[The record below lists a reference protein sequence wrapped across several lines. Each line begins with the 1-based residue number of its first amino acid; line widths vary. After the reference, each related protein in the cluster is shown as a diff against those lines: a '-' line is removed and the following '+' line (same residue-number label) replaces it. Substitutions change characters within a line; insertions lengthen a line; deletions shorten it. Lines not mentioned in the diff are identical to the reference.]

1 MAYTVRKLLESEQ
14 FPKMK
19 LLCGEK
25 GLDLEV
31 KGIRIIE
38 IEDMERYLTGGE
50 ILITSF
56 QVYLSCSDREVEQHF
71 EDLVKS
77 DISGFI
83 VKKRKEYDPTGRR
96 LSLLEKHCKK
106 YEIPLVEIP
115 GDFDYWG
122 IIRHVMIQVFD
133 KDTARLKYFKI
144 THDSFNSFILKNNG
158 SSNTASDI
166 IKFLSIMIENPVVLY
181 YGNLNCMVSTNSD
194 NSKLILSDEIQPY
207 KPNIIT
213 KFQYMKQM
221 KGSCVQYVVKFAILS
236 EVEVYITITE
246 ENRELTELDYMAI
259 ENAIINLQYGFLSE
273 FAQDEVKK
281 KYQRDIVHNILNG
294 LLSSKEMTEAAA
306 QLGMKESD
314 TYRVVDFHTIKK
326 NVQRKYT
333 KEQLQE
339 VGVIVGELMYL
350 LPDALIY
357 RNMDQIVMI
366 QQVDSNQTELEY
378 QKEMEEVEDVIQR
391 SILYRKKDTDF
402 QIGIGKSVEG
412 YQRLKESYHEASRA
426 IKYIDIIRLVTGDK
440 NKSVVHY
447 SNLGFFQIFGEI
459 DDVTELERYIP
470 ETLKKSNIS
479 VSLIKAN
486 RTKITDSNVY
496 GISYGYDVYA
506 GGAGNDND
514 GDAKDGRSGGF
525 VGFNDEGLLKN
536 NNMYYCDVVRG
547 TKDLVGPFSGKSEL
561 DTVYAFNSQEKVE
574 GENNNYRIYRKL
586 DQSLDQIEKNNSILN
601 SSHEKDDASG
611 WDIYTIGHMNPV
623 KTFETL
629 KNAVLVSKGDSV
641 KADLNA
647 YESSAK
653 AVLMSDTKTTLN
665 TGESDTP
672 EPSESQDPCDE
683 NIKLTIN
690 KVWKDLNNFDH
701 SRPNSITVTISRT
714 WKDKAGNEKTE
725 TVPRYESYKI
735 EGSSDKSKWQKV
747 IKELPAYTT
756 DGDEIYYYTYSIT
769 EAKVD
774 GYTTTI
780 DKSQDGFTF
789 TITNRHFPGLPD
801 TGGYGSYLI
810 YLIAVLLFL
819 VYFVM
824 RYKKCKENKKAEKL

>member
-106 YEIPLVEIP
+106 YEIPLVEISE
-115 GDFDYWG
+115 DSYYWG
-122 IIRHVMIQVFD
+122 IIRYVIMQVFD

-144 THDSFNSFILKNNG
+144 THDNFNTFILNNNG
-158 SSNTASDI
+158 SCNTASDI
-166 IKFLSIMIENPVVLY
+166 IKFLSVMIENPVVLY
-181 YGNLNCMVSTNSD
+181 HGNLNCMVSTKSD

-221 KGSCVQYVVKFAILS
+221 KGSCVQYVVKFAILN
-236 EVEVYITITE
+236 EMEIYITITE

-333 KEQLQE
+333 KEQLHE

-366 QQVDSNQTELEY
+366 QQVDPNQTELEY

-470 ETLKKSNIS
+470 ETLKKLYLYDDEHKGE
-479 VSLIKAN
+479 LITTLQMYLRNKQSIRKTADAMFVHY
-486 RTKITDSNVY
+486 RT
-496 GISYGYDVYA
+496 ISYRLE
-506 GGAGNDND
+506 
-514 GDAKDGRSGGF
+514 KIKQISG
-525 VGFNDEGLLKN
+525 
-536 NNMYYCDVVRG
+536 
-547 TKDLVGPFSGKSEL
+547 
-561 DTVYAFNSQEKVE
+561 
-574 GENNNYRIYRKL
+574 I
-586 DQSLDQIEKNNSILN
+586 
-601 SSHEKDDASG
+601 
-611 WDIYTIGHMNPV
+611 
-623 KTFETL
+623 
-629 KNAVLVSKGDSV
+629 
-641 KADLNA
+641 
-647 YESSAK
+647 
-653 AVLMSDTKTTLN
+653 
-665 TGESDTP
+665 
-672 EPSESQDPCDE
+672 
-683 NIKLTIN
+683 
-690 KVWKDLNNFDH
+690 NFD
-701 SRPNSITVTISRT
+701 N
-714 WKDKAGNEKTE
+714 ANE
-725 TVPRYESYKI
+725 VLAVSNGLIIYKMLKEI
-735 EGSSDKSKWQKV
+735 E
-747 IKELPAYTT
+747 
-756 DGDEIYYYTYSIT
+756 
-769 EAKVD
+769 
-774 GYTTTI
+774 
-780 DKSQDGFTF
+780 
-789 TITNRHFPGLPD
+789 
-801 TGGYGSYLI
+801 
-810 YLIAVLLFL
+810 
-819 VYFVM
+819 
-824 RYKKCKENKKAEKL
+824 

>member
-38 IEDMERYLTGGE
+38 IEDIERYLTGGE

-56 QVYLSCSDREVEQHF
+56 QVYLSCNDREVEQHF

-106 YEIPLVEIP
+106 YEIPLVEISE
-115 GDFDYWG
+115 DLHYWG
-122 IIRHVMIQVFD
+122 IIRYVIMQVFD
-133 KDTARLKYFKI
+133 KATARLKYFKI
-144 THDSFNSFILKNNG
+144 THDNFNTFILNNNG
-158 SSNTASDI
+158 SCNTASDI

-236 EVEVYITITE
+236 EVEIYITITE

-378 QKEMEEVEDVIQR
+378 QKEMEEIEEVIQQ

-412 YQRLKESYHEASRA
+412 YQRLKESYHEASQA
-426 IKYIDIIRLVTGDK
+426 IKYIEIIRQVTGDK
-440 NKSVVHY
+440 SKSVVHY
-447 SNLGFFQIFGEI
+447 SNLGFFQIFGKV
-459 DDVTELERYIP
+459 DDMTELERCIP
-470 ETLKKSNIS
+470 ETLKKLYLYDDEHKGE
-479 VSLIKAN
+479 LITTLQMYLRNNQSIKKTADAMFVHY
-486 RTKITDSNVY
+486 RT
-496 GISYGYDVYA
+496 ISYRLE
-506 GGAGNDND
+506 
-514 GDAKDGRSGGF
+514 KIKQISGINF
-525 VGFNDEGLLKN
+525 
-536 NNMYYCDVVRG
+536 
-547 TKDLVGPFSGKSEL
+547 
-561 DTVYAFNSQEKVE
+561 
-574 GENNNYRIYRKL
+574 
-586 DQSLDQIEKNNSILN
+586 
-601 SSHEKDDASG
+601 DDANEVLAVSNG
-611 WDIYTIGHMNPV
+611 LIIYKM
-623 KTFETL
+623 L
-629 KNAVLVSKGDSV
+629 K
-641 KADLNA
+641 
-647 YESSAK
+647 E
-653 AVLMSDTKTTLN
+653 
-665 TGESDTP
+665 
-672 EPSESQDPCDE
+672 
-683 NIKLTIN
+683 
-690 KVWKDLNNFDH
+690 
-701 SRPNSITVTISRT
+701 
-714 WKDKAGNEKTE
+714 
-725 TVPRYESYKI
+725 I
-735 EGSSDKSKWQKV
+735 E
-747 IKELPAYTT
+747 
-756 DGDEIYYYTYSIT
+756 
-769 EAKVD
+769 
-774 GYTTTI
+774 
-780 DKSQDGFTF
+780 
-789 TITNRHFPGLPD
+789 
-801 TGGYGSYLI
+801 
-810 YLIAVLLFL
+810 
-819 VYFVM
+819 
-824 RYKKCKENKKAEKL
+824 

>member
-56 QVYLSCSDREVEQHF
+56 QVYLSCNDREVEQHF

-106 YEIPLVEIP
+106 YEIPLVEISE
-115 GDFDYWG
+115 DLHYWG
-122 IIRHVMIQVFD
+122 IIRYVIMQVFD
-133 KDTARLKYFKI
+133 KATARLKYFKI
-144 THDSFNSFILKNNG
+144 THDNFNAFILNNNG
-158 SSNTASDI
+158 SCNTASNI
-166 IKFLSIMIENPVVLY
+166 IKFLSVMIENPVVLY

-236 EVEVYITITE
+236 EVEIYITITE

-281 KYQRDIVHNILNG
+281 KYQRDIIHNILNG

-333 KEQLQE
+333 KEQLHE
-339 VGVIVGELMYL
+339 VGVIVGELTYL

-470 ETLKKSNIS
+470 ETLKKLYLYDDEHKGE
-479 VSLIKAN
+479 LIPTLQMYLRNNQSIKKTADAMFVHY
-486 RTKITDSNVY
+486 RT
-496 GISYGYDVYA
+496 ISYRLE
-506 GGAGNDND
+506 
-514 GDAKDGRSGGF
+514 KIKQISGINF
-525 VGFNDEGLLKN
+525 
-536 NNMYYCDVVRG
+536 
-547 TKDLVGPFSGKSEL
+547 
-561 DTVYAFNSQEKVE
+561 
-574 GENNNYRIYRKL
+574 
-586 DQSLDQIEKNNSILN
+586 
-601 SSHEKDDASG
+601 DDANEVLAVSNG
-611 WDIYTIGHMNPV
+611 LIIYKM
-623 KTFETL
+623 L
-629 KNAVLVSKGDSV
+629 K
-641 KADLNA
+641 
-647 YESSAK
+647 E
-653 AVLMSDTKTTLN
+653 
-665 TGESDTP
+665 
-672 EPSESQDPCDE
+672 
-683 NIKLTIN
+683 
-690 KVWKDLNNFDH
+690 
-701 SRPNSITVTISRT
+701 
-714 WKDKAGNEKTE
+714 
-725 TVPRYESYKI
+725 I
-735 EGSSDKSKWQKV
+735 E
-747 IKELPAYTT
+747 
-756 DGDEIYYYTYSIT
+756 
-769 EAKVD
+769 
-774 GYTTTI
+774 
-780 DKSQDGFTF
+780 
-789 TITNRHFPGLPD
+789 
-801 TGGYGSYLI
+801 
-810 YLIAVLLFL
+810 
-819 VYFVM
+819 
-824 RYKKCKENKKAEKL
+824 

>member
-106 YEIPLVEIP
+106 YEIPLVEISE
-115 GDFDYWG
+115 DSYYWG
-122 IIRHVMIQVFD
+122 IIRYVMIQVFD

-144 THDSFNSFILKNNG
+144 THDSFNTFILKNNG

-236 EVEVYITITE
+236 EVEIYITITE

-273 FAQDEVKK
+273 FAQNEVKK
-281 KYQRDIVHNILNG
+281 KYQRDIIHNILNG

-378 QKEMEEVEDVIQR
+378 QKEMEKVEEVIQR

-402 QIGIGKSVEG
+402 QIGIGKSVKG

-470 ETLKKSNIS
+470 ETLKKLYLYDDEHKGE
-479 VSLIKAN
+479 LITTLQMYLRNNQSIKKTADEMFVHY
-486 RTKITDSNVY
+486 RT
-496 GISYGYDVYA
+496 ISYRLE
-506 GGAGNDND
+506 
-514 GDAKDGRSGGF
+514 KIKQISGINF
-525 VGFNDEGLLKN
+525 
-536 NNMYYCDVVRG
+536 
-547 TKDLVGPFSGKSEL
+547 
-561 DTVYAFNSQEKVE
+561 
-574 GENNNYRIYRKL
+574 
-586 DQSLDQIEKNNSILN
+586 
-601 SSHEKDDASG
+601 DDANEVLAVSNG
-611 WDIYTIGHMNPV
+611 LIIYKM
-623 KTFETL
+623 L
-629 KNAVLVSKGDSV
+629 K
-641 KADLNA
+641 
-647 YESSAK
+647 E
-653 AVLMSDTKTTLN
+653 
-665 TGESDTP
+665 
-672 EPSESQDPCDE
+672 
-683 NIKLTIN
+683 
-690 KVWKDLNNFDH
+690 
-701 SRPNSITVTISRT
+701 
-714 WKDKAGNEKTE
+714 
-725 TVPRYESYKI
+725 I
-735 EGSSDKSKWQKV
+735 E
-747 IKELPAYTT
+747 
-756 DGDEIYYYTYSIT
+756 
-769 EAKVD
+769 
-774 GYTTTI
+774 
-780 DKSQDGFTF
+780 
-789 TITNRHFPGLPD
+789 
-801 TGGYGSYLI
+801 
-810 YLIAVLLFL
+810 
-819 VYFVM
+819 
-824 RYKKCKENKKAEKL
+824 

>member
-106 YEIPLVEIP
+106 YEIPLVEISE
-115 GDFDYWG
+115 DSYYWG
-122 IIRHVMIQVFD
+122 IIRYVMIQVFD

-144 THDSFNSFILKNNG
+144 THDSFNTFILKNNG

-181 YGNLNCMVSTNSD
+181 YGDLNCMVSTNSD

-236 EVEVYITITE
+236 EVEIYITITE

-273 FAQDEVKK
+273 FAQNEVKK
-281 KYQRDIVHNILNG
+281 TYQRDLIHNILNG

-333 KEQLQE
+333 KEQLHE

-412 YQRLKESYHEASRA
+412 YQRLKESYQEASRA

-447 SNLGFFQIFGEI
+447 SSLGFFRIFGEI

-470 ETLKKSNIS
+470 ETLKKLYLYDDEHKGE
-479 VSLIKAN
+479 LITTLQMYLRNNQSIKKTADAMFVHY
-486 RTKITDSNVY
+486 RT
-496 GISYGYDVYA
+496 ISYRLE
-506 GGAGNDND
+506 
-514 GDAKDGRSGGF
+514 KIKQISG
-525 VGFNDEGLLKN
+525 
-536 NNMYYCDVVRG
+536 
-547 TKDLVGPFSGKSEL
+547 
-561 DTVYAFNSQEKVE
+561 
-574 GENNNYRIYRKL
+574 I
-586 DQSLDQIEKNNSILN
+586 
-601 SSHEKDDASG
+601 
-611 WDIYTIGHMNPV
+611 
-623 KTFETL
+623 
-629 KNAVLVSKGDSV
+629 
-641 KADLNA
+641 
-647 YESSAK
+647 
-653 AVLMSDTKTTLN
+653 
-665 TGESDTP
+665 
-672 EPSESQDPCDE
+672 
-683 NIKLTIN
+683 
-690 KVWKDLNNFDH
+690 NFD
-701 SRPNSITVTISRT
+701 N
-714 WKDKAGNEKTE
+714 ANE
-725 TVPRYESYKI
+725 VLAVSNGLIIYKMLKEI
-735 EGSSDKSKWQKV
+735 E
-747 IKELPAYTT
+747 
-756 DGDEIYYYTYSIT
+756 
-769 EAKVD
+769 
-774 GYTTTI
+774 
-780 DKSQDGFTF
+780 
-789 TITNRHFPGLPD
+789 
-801 TGGYGSYLI
+801 
-810 YLIAVLLFL
+810 
-819 VYFVM
+819 
-824 RYKKCKENKKAEKL
+824 

>member
-1 MAYTVRKLLESEQ
+1 MGYTVRKLLESEQ

-106 YEIPLVEIP
+106 YEIPLVEISE
-115 GDFDYWG
+115 DSYYWG
-122 IIRHVMIQVFD
+122 IIRYVIMQVFD

-144 THDSFNSFILKNNG
+144 THDNFNTFILNNNG
-158 SSNTASDI
+158 SCNTASDI
-166 IKFLSIMIENPVVLY
+166 IKFLSVMIENPVVLY

-221 KGSCVQYVVKFAILS
+221 KGSCVQYVVKFAILN
-236 EVEVYITITE
+236 EMEIYITITE

-281 KYQRDIVHNILNG
+281 KYQRDLIHNILNG

-314 TYRVVDFHTIKK
+314 TYRVVDFHTITK

-333 KEQLQE
+333 KEQLHE
-339 VGVIVGELMYL
+339 VGVIEGELMHL

-470 ETLKKSNIS
+470 ETLKKLYLYDDEHKGE
-479 VSLIKAN
+479 LITTLQMYLRNNQSIKKTAGAMFVHY
-486 RTKITDSNVY
+486 RT
-496 GISYGYDVYA
+496 ISYRLE
-506 GGAGNDND
+506 
-514 GDAKDGRSGGF
+514 KIKQISG
-525 VGFNDEGLLKN
+525 
-536 NNMYYCDVVRG
+536 
-547 TKDLVGPFSGKSEL
+547 
-561 DTVYAFNSQEKVE
+561 
-574 GENNNYRIYRKL
+574 I
-586 DQSLDQIEKNNSILN
+586 
-601 SSHEKDDASG
+601 
-611 WDIYTIGHMNPV
+611 
-623 KTFETL
+623 
-629 KNAVLVSKGDSV
+629 
-641 KADLNA
+641 
-647 YESSAK
+647 
-653 AVLMSDTKTTLN
+653 
-665 TGESDTP
+665 
-672 EPSESQDPCDE
+672 
-683 NIKLTIN
+683 
-690 KVWKDLNNFDH
+690 NFD
-701 SRPNSITVTISRT
+701 N
-714 WKDKAGNEKTE
+714 ANE
-725 TVPRYESYKI
+725 VLAVSNGLIIYKMLKEI
-735 EGSSDKSKWQKV
+735 E
-747 IKELPAYTT
+747 
-756 DGDEIYYYTYSIT
+756 
-769 EAKVD
+769 
-774 GYTTTI
+774 
-780 DKSQDGFTF
+780 
-789 TITNRHFPGLPD
+789 
-801 TGGYGSYLI
+801 
-810 YLIAVLLFL
+810 
-819 VYFVM
+819 
-824 RYKKCKENKKAEKL
+824 

>member
-106 YEIPLVEIP
+106 YEIPLVEISE
-115 GDFDYWG
+115 DSYYWG
-122 IIRHVMIQVFD
+122 IIRYVMIQVFD

-144 THDSFNSFILKNNG
+144 THDSFNTFILKNNG

-181 YGNLNCMVSTNSD
+181 YGDLNCMVSTNSD

-236 EVEVYITITE
+236 EVEIYITITE

-273 FAQDEVKK
+273 FAQNEVKK
-281 KYQRDIVHNILNG
+281 TYQRDLIHNILNG

-314 TYRVVDFHTIKK
+314 TYRVVDFHTITK

-333 KEQLQE
+333 KEQLHE
-339 VGVIVGELMYL
+339 VGVIEGELMHL

-366 QQVDSNQTELEY
+366 QQVDSDQTELEY
-378 QKEMEEVEDVIQR
+378 QKEMEEIEEVIQR

-412 YQRLKESYHEASRA
+412 YQRLKESYYEASQA
-426 IKYIDIIRLVTGDK
+426 IKYIEIIRLVTGDK

-470 ETLKKSNIS
+470 ETLKKLYLYDDEHKGE
-479 VSLIKAN
+479 LITTLQMYLRNNQSIKKTADAMFVHY
-486 RTKITDSNVY
+486 RT
-496 GISYGYDVYA
+496 ISYRLE
-506 GGAGNDND
+506 
-514 GDAKDGRSGGF
+514 KIKQISG
-525 VGFNDEGLLKN
+525 
-536 NNMYYCDVVRG
+536 
-547 TKDLVGPFSGKSEL
+547 
-561 DTVYAFNSQEKVE
+561 
-574 GENNNYRIYRKL
+574 I
-586 DQSLDQIEKNNSILN
+586 
-601 SSHEKDDASG
+601 
-611 WDIYTIGHMNPV
+611 
-623 KTFETL
+623 
-629 KNAVLVSKGDSV
+629 
-641 KADLNA
+641 
-647 YESSAK
+647 
-653 AVLMSDTKTTLN
+653 
-665 TGESDTP
+665 
-672 EPSESQDPCDE
+672 
-683 NIKLTIN
+683 
-690 KVWKDLNNFDH
+690 NFD
-701 SRPNSITVTISRT
+701 N
-714 WKDKAGNEKTE
+714 ANE
-725 TVPRYESYKI
+725 VLAVSNGLIIYKMLKEI
-735 EGSSDKSKWQKV
+735 E
-747 IKELPAYTT
+747 
-756 DGDEIYYYTYSIT
+756 
-769 EAKVD
+769 
-774 GYTTTI
+774 
-780 DKSQDGFTF
+780 
-789 TITNRHFPGLPD
+789 
-801 TGGYGSYLI
+801 
-810 YLIAVLLFL
+810 
-819 VYFVM
+819 
-824 RYKKCKENKKAEKL
+824 

>member
-83 VKKRKEYDPTGRR
+83 VKERKEYDPTGRR

-106 YEIPLVEIP
+106 YEIPLVEISE
-115 GDFDYWG
+115 DSYYWG
-122 IIRHVMIQVFD
+122 IIRYVMIQVFD

-144 THDSFNSFILKNNG
+144 THDSFNTFILKNNG

-181 YGNLNCMVSTNSD
+181 YGDLNCMVSTNSD

-236 EVEVYITITE
+236 EVEIYITITE

-273 FAQDEVKK
+273 FAQNEVKK
-281 KYQRDIVHNILNG
+281 TYQRDLIHNILNG

-314 TYRVVDFHTIKK
+314 TYRVVDFHTITK

-333 KEQLQE
+333 KEQLHE
-339 VGVIVGELMYL
+339 VGVIEGELMHL

-412 YQRLKESYHEASRA
+412 YQRLKESYYEASQA
-426 IKYIDIIRLVTGDK
+426 IKYIEIIRQVTGDK
-440 NKSVVHY
+440 NKSVVQY
-447 SNLGFFQIFGEI
+447 SNLGFFQIFGKV
-459 DDVTELERYIP
+459 DDMTELERCIP
-470 ETLKKSNIS
+470 ETLKKLYLYDDEHKGE
-479 VSLIKAN
+479 LITTLQMYLRNNQSIKKTASAMFVHY
-486 RTKITDSNVY
+486 RT
-496 GISYGYDVYA
+496 ISYRLE
-506 GGAGNDND
+506 
-514 GDAKDGRSGGF
+514 KIKQISG
-525 VGFNDEGLLKN
+525 
-536 NNMYYCDVVRG
+536 
-547 TKDLVGPFSGKSEL
+547 
-561 DTVYAFNSQEKVE
+561 
-574 GENNNYRIYRKL
+574 I
-586 DQSLDQIEKNNSILN
+586 
-601 SSHEKDDASG
+601 
-611 WDIYTIGHMNPV
+611 
-623 KTFETL
+623 
-629 KNAVLVSKGDSV
+629 
-641 KADLNA
+641 
-647 YESSAK
+647 
-653 AVLMSDTKTTLN
+653 
-665 TGESDTP
+665 
-672 EPSESQDPCDE
+672 
-683 NIKLTIN
+683 
-690 KVWKDLNNFDH
+690 NFD
-701 SRPNSITVTISRT
+701 N
-714 WKDKAGNEKTE
+714 ANE
-725 TVPRYESYKI
+725 VLAVSNGLIIYKMLKEI
-735 EGSSDKSKWQKV
+735 E
-747 IKELPAYTT
+747 
-756 DGDEIYYYTYSIT
+756 
-769 EAKVD
+769 
-774 GYTTTI
+774 
-780 DKSQDGFTF
+780 
-789 TITNRHFPGLPD
+789 
-801 TGGYGSYLI
+801 
-810 YLIAVLLFL
+810 
-819 VYFVM
+819 
-824 RYKKCKENKKAEKL
+824 

>member
-106 YEIPLVEIP
+106 YEIPLVEISE
-115 GDFDYWG
+115 DSYYWG
-122 IIRHVMIQVFD
+122 IIRYVIMQVFD

-144 THDSFNSFILKNNG
+144 THDNFNTFILNNNG
-158 SSNTASDI
+158 SCNTASDI

-221 KGSCVQYVVKFAILS
+221 KGSCVQYVVKFAILN
-236 EVEVYITITE
+236 EMEIYITITE

-333 KEQLQE
+333 KEQLHE
-339 VGVIVGELMYL
+339 VGVIVGELMHL

-366 QQVDSNQTELEY
+366 QQVDSDQTELEY
-378 QKEMEEVEDVIQR
+378 QKEMEEIEEVIQR

-412 YQRLKESYHEASRA
+412 YQRLKESYYEASRA

-447 SNLGFFQIFGEI
+447 SNLGFFQIFGKV
-459 DDVTELERYIP
+459 DDMTELERCIP
-470 ETLKKSNIS
+470 ETLKKLYLYDDEHKGE
-479 VSLIKAN
+479 LITTLQMYLRNNQSIKKTAGAMFVHY
-486 RTKITDSNVY
+486 RT
-496 GISYGYDVYA
+496 ISYRLE
-506 GGAGNDND
+506 
-514 GDAKDGRSGGF
+514 KIKQISG
-525 VGFNDEGLLKN
+525 
-536 NNMYYCDVVRG
+536 
-547 TKDLVGPFSGKSEL
+547 
-561 DTVYAFNSQEKVE
+561 
-574 GENNNYRIYRKL
+574 I
-586 DQSLDQIEKNNSILN
+586 
-601 SSHEKDDASG
+601 
-611 WDIYTIGHMNPV
+611 
-623 KTFETL
+623 
-629 KNAVLVSKGDSV
+629 
-641 KADLNA
+641 
-647 YESSAK
+647 
-653 AVLMSDTKTTLN
+653 
-665 TGESDTP
+665 
-672 EPSESQDPCDE
+672 
-683 NIKLTIN
+683 
-690 KVWKDLNNFDH
+690 NFD
-701 SRPNSITVTISRT
+701 N
-714 WKDKAGNEKTE
+714 ANE
-725 TVPRYESYKI
+725 VLAVSNGLIIYKMLKEI
-735 EGSSDKSKWQKV
+735 E
-747 IKELPAYTT
+747 
-756 DGDEIYYYTYSIT
+756 
-769 EAKVD
+769 
-774 GYTTTI
+774 
-780 DKSQDGFTF
+780 
-789 TITNRHFPGLPD
+789 
-801 TGGYGSYLI
+801 
-810 YLIAVLLFL
+810 
-819 VYFVM
+819 
-824 RYKKCKENKKAEKL
+824 

>member
-1 MAYTVRKLLESEQ
+1 MGYTVRKLLESEQ

-106 YEIPLVEIP
+106 YEIPLVEISE
-115 GDFDYWG
+115 DSYYWG
-122 IIRHVMIQVFD
+122 IIRYVMIQVFD

-144 THDSFNSFILKNNG
+144 THDSFNTFILKNNG

-181 YGNLNCMVSTNSD
+181 YGDLNCMVSTNSD

-236 EVEVYITITE
+236 EVEIYITITE

-273 FAQDEVKK
+273 FAQNEVKK
-281 KYQRDIVHNILNG
+281 TYQRDLIHNILNG

-333 KEQLQE
+333 KEQLHE
-339 VGVIVGELMYL
+339 VGVIEGELMHL

-412 YQRLKESYHEASRA
+412 YQRLKESYQEASRA

-447 SNLGFFQIFGEI
+447 SSLGFFQIFGEI

-470 ETLKKSNIS
+470 ETLKKLYLYDDEHKGE
-479 VSLIKAN
+479 LITTLQMYLRNNQSIKKTADAMFVHY
-486 RTKITDSNVY
+486 RT
-496 GISYGYDVYA
+496 ISYRLE
-506 GGAGNDND
+506 
-514 GDAKDGRSGGF
+514 KIKQISG
-525 VGFNDEGLLKN
+525 
-536 NNMYYCDVVRG
+536 
-547 TKDLVGPFSGKSEL
+547 
-561 DTVYAFNSQEKVE
+561 
-574 GENNNYRIYRKL
+574 I
-586 DQSLDQIEKNNSILN
+586 
-601 SSHEKDDASG
+601 
-611 WDIYTIGHMNPV
+611 
-623 KTFETL
+623 
-629 KNAVLVSKGDSV
+629 
-641 KADLNA
+641 
-647 YESSAK
+647 
-653 AVLMSDTKTTLN
+653 
-665 TGESDTP
+665 
-672 EPSESQDPCDE
+672 
-683 NIKLTIN
+683 
-690 KVWKDLNNFDH
+690 NFD
-701 SRPNSITVTISRT
+701 N
-714 WKDKAGNEKTE
+714 ANE
-725 TVPRYESYKI
+725 VLAVSNGLIIYKMLKEI
-735 EGSSDKSKWQKV
+735 E
-747 IKELPAYTT
+747 
-756 DGDEIYYYTYSIT
+756 
-769 EAKVD
+769 
-774 GYTTTI
+774 
-780 DKSQDGFTF
+780 
-789 TITNRHFPGLPD
+789 
-801 TGGYGSYLI
+801 
-810 YLIAVLLFL
+810 
-819 VYFVM
+819 
-824 RYKKCKENKKAEKL
+824 

>member
-56 QVYLSCSDREVEQHF
+56 QVYLSCNDREVEQHF

-106 YEIPLVEIP
+106 YEIPLVEISE
-115 GDFDYWG
+115 DLYYWG
-122 IIRHVMIQVFD
+122 IIRYVIMQVFD
-133 KDTARLKYFKI
+133 KATARLKYFKI
-144 THDSFNSFILKNNG
+144 THDNFNAFILNNNG
-158 SSNTASDI
+158 SCNTASDI
-166 IKFLSIMIENPVVLY
+166 IKFLSVMIENPVVLY

-236 EVEVYITITE
+236 EMEIYITITE
-246 ENRELTELDYMAI
+246 ENRNLTELDYMAI

-281 KYQRDIVHNILNG
+281 KYQRDIIHNILNG
-294 LLSSKEMTEAAA
+294 LLSSKEMTEVAA

-314 TYRVVDFHTIKK
+314 TYRVVDFHTITK

-333 KEQLQE
+333 KEQLHE
-339 VGVIVGELMYL
+339 VGVIEGELMNL

-378 QKEMEEVEDVIQR
+378 QKEMEEIEEVIQR

-447 SNLGFFQIFGEI
+447 SNLGFFQIFGKV
-459 DDVTELERYIP
+459 DDMTELERCIP
-470 ETLKKSNIS
+470 ETLKKLYLYDDEHKGE
-479 VSLIKAN
+479 LITTLQMYLRNNQSIKKTAGAMFVHY
-486 RTKITDSNVY
+486 RT
-496 GISYGYDVYA
+496 ISYRLE
-506 GGAGNDND
+506 
-514 GDAKDGRSGGF
+514 KIKQISG
-525 VGFNDEGLLKN
+525 
-536 NNMYYCDVVRG
+536 
-547 TKDLVGPFSGKSEL
+547 
-561 DTVYAFNSQEKVE
+561 
-574 GENNNYRIYRKL
+574 I
-586 DQSLDQIEKNNSILN
+586 
-601 SSHEKDDASG
+601 
-611 WDIYTIGHMNPV
+611 
-623 KTFETL
+623 
-629 KNAVLVSKGDSV
+629 
-641 KADLNA
+641 
-647 YESSAK
+647 
-653 AVLMSDTKTTLN
+653 
-665 TGESDTP
+665 
-672 EPSESQDPCDE
+672 
-683 NIKLTIN
+683 
-690 KVWKDLNNFDH
+690 NFD
-701 SRPNSITVTISRT
+701 N
-714 WKDKAGNEKTE
+714 ANE
-725 TVPRYESYKI
+725 VLAVSNGLIIYKMLKEI
-735 EGSSDKSKWQKV
+735 E
-747 IKELPAYTT
+747 
-756 DGDEIYYYTYSIT
+756 
-769 EAKVD
+769 
-774 GYTTTI
+774 
-780 DKSQDGFTF
+780 
-789 TITNRHFPGLPD
+789 
-801 TGGYGSYLI
+801 
-810 YLIAVLLFL
+810 
-819 VYFVM
+819 
-824 RYKKCKENKKAEKL
+824 

>member
-56 QVYLSCSDREVEQHF
+56 QVYLSCNDREVEQHF

-106 YEIPLVEIP
+106 YEIPLVEISE
-115 GDFDYWG
+115 DSYYWG
-122 IIRHVMIQVFD
+122 IIRYVIMQVFD
-133 KDTARLKYFKI
+133 KATARLKYFKI
-144 THDSFNSFILKNNG
+144 THDNFNAFVLNNNG
-158 SSNTASDI
+158 SCNKASNI
-166 IKFLSIMIENPVVLY
+166 IKFLSVMIENPVVLY

-221 KGSCVQYVVKFAILS
+221 KGSCVQYVVKFAILN
-236 EVEVYITITE
+236 EMEIYITITE

-333 KEQLQE
+333 KEQLHE
-339 VGVIVGELMYL
+339 VGVIEGELMHL

-412 YQRLKESYHEASRA
+412 YQRLKESYHEASQA
-426 IKYIDIIRLVTGDK
+426 IKYIEIIRLVTGDK

-459 DDVTELERYIP
+459 DDVAELERYIP
-470 ETLKKSNIS
+470 ETLKKLYLYDDEHKGE
-479 VSLIKAN
+479 LITTLQMYLRNNQSIKKTAGAMFVHY
-486 RTKITDSNVY
+486 RT
-496 GISYGYDVYA
+496 ISYRLE
-506 GGAGNDND
+506 
-514 GDAKDGRSGGF
+514 KIKQISG
-525 VGFNDEGLLKN
+525 
-536 NNMYYCDVVRG
+536 
-547 TKDLVGPFSGKSEL
+547 
-561 DTVYAFNSQEKVE
+561 
-574 GENNNYRIYRKL
+574 I
-586 DQSLDQIEKNNSILN
+586 
-601 SSHEKDDASG
+601 
-611 WDIYTIGHMNPV
+611 
-623 KTFETL
+623 
-629 KNAVLVSKGDSV
+629 
-641 KADLNA
+641 
-647 YESSAK
+647 
-653 AVLMSDTKTTLN
+653 
-665 TGESDTP
+665 
-672 EPSESQDPCDE
+672 
-683 NIKLTIN
+683 
-690 KVWKDLNNFDH
+690 NFD
-701 SRPNSITVTISRT
+701 N
-714 WKDKAGNEKTE
+714 ANE
-725 TVPRYESYKI
+725 VLAVSNGLIIYKMLKEI
-735 EGSSDKSKWQKV
+735 E
-747 IKELPAYTT
+747 
-756 DGDEIYYYTYSIT
+756 
-769 EAKVD
+769 
-774 GYTTTI
+774 
-780 DKSQDGFTF
+780 
-789 TITNRHFPGLPD
+789 
-801 TGGYGSYLI
+801 
-810 YLIAVLLFL
+810 
-819 VYFVM
+819 
-824 RYKKCKENKKAEKL
+824 

>member
-56 QVYLSCSDREVEQHF
+56 QVYLSCNDREVEQHF

-115 GDFDYWG
+115 GDFYYWG
-122 IIRHVMIQVFD
+122 IIRYVIMQVFD
-133 KDTARLKYFKI
+133 KATARLKYFKI
-144 THDSFNSFILKNNG
+144 THDNFNAFILNNNG
-158 SSNTASDI
+158 SCNTASNI
-166 IKFLSIMIENPVVLY
+166 IKFLSVMIENPVVLY

-236 EVEVYITITE
+236 EVEIYITITE

-273 FAQDEVKK
+273 FAQDEEKK
-281 KYQRDIVHNILNG
+281 TYQRDIIQNILNG
-294 LLSSKEMTEAAA
+294 LLSSKEMTEAAS

-412 YQRLKESYHEASRA
+412 YQRLKESYYEASQA
-426 IKYIDIIRLVTGDK
+426 IKYIEIIRQVTGDK

-470 ETLKKSNIS
+470 ETLKKLYLYDDEHKGE
-479 VSLIKAN
+479 LITTLQMYLRNNQSIKKTAGAMFVHY
-486 RTKITDSNVY
+486 RT
-496 GISYGYDVYA
+496 ISY
-506 GGAGNDND
+506 
-514 GDAKDGRSGGF
+514 R
-525 VGFNDEGLLKN
+525 
-536 NNMYYCDVVRG
+536 
-547 TKDLVGPFSGKSEL
+547 
-561 DTVYAFNSQEKVE
+561 
-574 GENNNYRIYRKL
+574 
-586 DQSLDQIEKNNSILN
+586 IEKI
-601 SSHEKDDASG
+601 KQISG
-611 WDIYTIGHMNPV
+611 I
-623 KTFETL
+623 
-629 KNAVLVSKGDSV
+629 
-641 KADLNA
+641 
-647 YESSAK
+647 
-653 AVLMSDTKTTLN
+653 
-665 TGESDTP
+665 
-672 EPSESQDPCDE
+672 
-683 NIKLTIN
+683 
-690 KVWKDLNNFDH
+690 NFD
-701 SRPNSITVTISRT
+701 N
-714 WKDKAGNEKTE
+714 ANE
-725 TVPRYESYKI
+725 VLAVSNGLIIYKMLKEI
-735 EGSSDKSKWQKV
+735 E
-747 IKELPAYTT
+747 
-756 DGDEIYYYTYSIT
+756 
-769 EAKVD
+769 
-774 GYTTTI
+774 
-780 DKSQDGFTF
+780 
-789 TITNRHFPGLPD
+789 
-801 TGGYGSYLI
+801 
-810 YLIAVLLFL
+810 
-819 VYFVM
+819 
-824 RYKKCKENKKAEKL
+824 

>member
-106 YEIPLVEIP
+106 YEIPLVEISE
-115 GDFDYWG
+115 DSYYWG
-122 IIRHVMIQVFD
+122 IIRYVMIQVFD

-144 THDSFNSFILKNNG
+144 THDSFNTFILKNNG

-181 YGNLNCMVSTNSD
+181 YGDLNCMVSTNSD

-236 EVEVYITITE
+236 EVEIYITITE

-273 FAQDEVKK
+273 FAQDEMKK
-281 KYQRDIVHNILNG
+281 KYQRDLIHNILNG

-314 TYRVVDFHTIKK
+314 TYRVVDFHTITK

-333 KEQLQE
+333 KEQLHE

-366 QQVDSNQTELEY
+366 QQVDSDQTELEY
-378 QKEMEEVEDVIQR
+378 QKEMEEIEEVIQR

-412 YQRLKESYHEASRA
+412 YQRLKESYYEASQA
-426 IKYIDIIRLVTGDK
+426 IKYIEIIRQVTGDK
-440 NKSVVHY
+440 NKSVVQY
-447 SNLGFFQIFGEI
+447 SNLGFFQIFGKV
-459 DDVTELERYIP
+459 DDMTELERCIP
-470 ETLKKSNIS
+470 ETLKKLYLYDDEHKGE
-479 VSLIKAN
+479 LITTLQMYLRNNQSIKKTADAMFVHY
-486 RTKITDSNVY
+486 RT
-496 GISYGYDVYA
+496 ISYRLE
-506 GGAGNDND
+506 
-514 GDAKDGRSGGF
+514 KIKQISG
-525 VGFNDEGLLKN
+525 
-536 NNMYYCDVVRG
+536 
-547 TKDLVGPFSGKSEL
+547 
-561 DTVYAFNSQEKVE
+561 
-574 GENNNYRIYRKL
+574 I
-586 DQSLDQIEKNNSILN
+586 
-601 SSHEKDDASG
+601 
-611 WDIYTIGHMNPV
+611 
-623 KTFETL
+623 
-629 KNAVLVSKGDSV
+629 
-641 KADLNA
+641 
-647 YESSAK
+647 
-653 AVLMSDTKTTLN
+653 
-665 TGESDTP
+665 
-672 EPSESQDPCDE
+672 
-683 NIKLTIN
+683 
-690 KVWKDLNNFDH
+690 NFD
-701 SRPNSITVTISRT
+701 N
-714 WKDKAGNEKTE
+714 ANE
-725 TVPRYESYKI
+725 VLAVSNGLIIYKMLKEI
-735 EGSSDKSKWQKV
+735 E
-747 IKELPAYTT
+747 
-756 DGDEIYYYTYSIT
+756 
-769 EAKVD
+769 
-774 GYTTTI
+774 
-780 DKSQDGFTF
+780 
-789 TITNRHFPGLPD
+789 
-801 TGGYGSYLI
+801 
-810 YLIAVLLFL
+810 
-819 VYFVM
+819 
-824 RYKKCKENKKAEKL
+824 

>member
-56 QVYLSCSDREVEQHF
+56 QVYLSCNDREVEQHF

-106 YEIPLVEIP
+106 YEIPLVEISE
-115 GDFDYWG
+115 DSYYWG
-122 IIRHVMIQVFD
+122 IIRYVIMQVFD
-133 KDTARLKYFKI
+133 KATARLKYFKI
-144 THDSFNSFILKNNG
+144 THDNFNTFILNNNG
-158 SSNTASDI
+158 SCNTASNI
-166 IKFLSIMIENPVVLY
+166 IKFLSVMIENPVVLY

-236 EVEVYITITE
+236 EVEIYITITE
-246 ENRELTELDYMAI
+246 ENRGLTELDYMAI

-281 KYQRDIVHNILNG
+281 KYQRDLIHNILNG

-314 TYRVVDFHTIKK
+314 TYRVVDFHTIKN
-326 NVQRKYT
+326 NVQSKYI
-333 KEQLQE
+333 KEQLHE
-339 VGVIVGELMYL
+339 VGVIEGELKHL

-366 QQVDSNQTELEY
+366 QQVDSEQTELEY

-391 SILYRKKDTDF
+391 SIFYRKKDTDF
-402 QIGIGKSVEG
+402 QIGIGKSVKG
-412 YQRLKESYHEASRA
+412 YQRLKESYHEASQA
-426 IKYIDIIRLVTGDK
+426 IKYIEIVRLVTGDK

-459 DDVTELERYIP
+459 DDMTKLERYIP
-470 ETLKKSNIS
+470 ETLKKLYEYDDEHKGELIPTLQMFLSNNQSIRKTAGAMF
-479 VSLIKAN
+479 VHY
-486 RTKITDSNVY
+486 RT
-496 GISYGYDVYA
+496 ISY
-506 GGAGNDND
+506 
-514 GDAKDGRSGGF
+514 R
-525 VGFNDEGLLKN
+525 
-536 NNMYYCDVVRG
+536 M
-547 TKDLVGPFSGKSEL
+547 
-561 DTVYAFNSQEKVE
+561 EKIKE
-574 GENNNYRIYRKL
+574 I
-586 DQSLDQIEKNNSILN
+586 
-601 SSHEKDDASG
+601 
-611 WDIYTIGHMNPV
+611 
-623 KTFETL
+623 
-629 KNAVLVSKGDSV
+629 
-641 KADLNA
+641 
-647 YESSAK
+647 
-653 AVLMSDTKTTLN
+653 
-665 TGESDTP
+665 TG
-672 EPSESQDPCDE
+672 
-683 NIKLTIN
+683 I
-690 KVWKDLNNFDH
+690 NFD
-701 SRPNSITVTISRT
+701 N
-714 WKDKAGNEKTE
+714 ANE
-725 TVPRYESYKI
+725 VLAVSNGLVIYKMLN
-735 EGSSDKSKWQKV
+735 Q
-747 IKELPAYTT
+747 
-756 DGDEIYYYTYSIT
+756 
-769 EAKVD
+769 
-774 GYTTTI
+774 
-780 DKSQDGFTF
+780 
-789 TITNRHFPGLPD
+789 
-801 TGGYGSYLI
+801 
-810 YLIAVLLFL
+810 
-819 VYFVM
+819 
-824 RYKKCKENKKAEKL
+824 

>member
-56 QVYLSCSDREVEQHF
+56 QVYLSCNDREVEQHF

-115 GDFDYWG
+115 GDFYYWG
-122 IIRHVMIQVFD
+122 IIRYVIMQVFD
-133 KDTARLKYFKI
+133 KATARLKYFKI
-144 THDSFNSFILKNNG
+144 THDNFNTL
-158 SSNTASDI
+158 
-166 IKFLSIMIENPVVLY
+166 IENPVVLY

-236 EVEVYITITE
+236 EVEIYITITE

-294 LLSSKEMTEAAA
+294 LLSSKEMTEAAS

-314 TYRVVDFHTIKK
+314 TYRVVDFHTITK

-333 KEQLQE
+333 KEQLHE
-339 VGVIVGELMYL
+339 VGVIEGELMHL

-366 QQVDSNQTELEY
+366 QQVDSDQTELEY
-378 QKEMEEVEDVIQR
+378 QKEMEEIEEVIQR

-412 YQRLKESYHEASRA
+412 YQRLKESYYEASQA
-426 IKYIDIIRLVTGDK
+426 IKYIEIIRQVTGDK

-470 ETLKKSNIS
+470 ETLKKLYLYDDEHKGE
-479 VSLIKAN
+479 LITTLQMYLRNNQSIKKTAGAMFVHY
-486 RTKITDSNVY
+486 RT
-496 GISYGYDVYA
+496 ISY
-506 GGAGNDND
+506 
-514 GDAKDGRSGGF
+514 R
-525 VGFNDEGLLKN
+525 
-536 NNMYYCDVVRG
+536 
-547 TKDLVGPFSGKSEL
+547 
-561 DTVYAFNSQEKVE
+561 
-574 GENNNYRIYRKL
+574 
-586 DQSLDQIEKNNSILN
+586 IEKI
-601 SSHEKDDASG
+601 KQISG
-611 WDIYTIGHMNPV
+611 I
-623 KTFETL
+623 
-629 KNAVLVSKGDSV
+629 
-641 KADLNA
+641 
-647 YESSAK
+647 
-653 AVLMSDTKTTLN
+653 
-665 TGESDTP
+665 
-672 EPSESQDPCDE
+672 
-683 NIKLTIN
+683 
-690 KVWKDLNNFDH
+690 NFD
-701 SRPNSITVTISRT
+701 N
-714 WKDKAGNEKTE
+714 ANE
-725 TVPRYESYKI
+725 VLAVSNGLIIYKMLKEI
-735 EGSSDKSKWQKV
+735 E
-747 IKELPAYTT
+747 
-756 DGDEIYYYTYSIT
+756 
-769 EAKVD
+769 
-774 GYTTTI
+774 
-780 DKSQDGFTF
+780 
-789 TITNRHFPGLPD
+789 
-801 TGGYGSYLI
+801 
-810 YLIAVLLFL
+810 
-819 VYFVM
+819 
-824 RYKKCKENKKAEKL
+824 

>member
-106 YEIPLVEIP
+106 YEIPLVEISE
-115 GDFDYWG
+115 DSYYWG
-122 IIRHVMIQVFD
+122 IIRYVMIQVFD

-144 THDSFNSFILKNNG
+144 THDSFNTFILKNNG

-181 YGNLNCMVSTNSD
+181 YGDLNCMVSTNSD

-236 EVEVYITITE
+236 EVEIYITITE

-259 ENAIINLQYGFLSE
+259 ENSIINLQYGFLSE
-273 FAQDEVKK
+273 FAQNEVKK
-281 KYQRDIVHNILNG
+281 TYQRDLIHNILNG

-314 TYRVVDFHTIKK
+314 TYRVVDFHTITK

-333 KEQLQE
+333 KEQLHE
-339 VGVIVGELMYL
+339 VGVIEGELMHL

-366 QQVDSNQTELEY
+366 QQVDSDQTELEY
-378 QKEMEEVEDVIQR
+378 QKEMEEIEEVIQR

-412 YQRLKESYHEASRA
+412 YQRLKESYHEASQA
-426 IKYIDIIRLVTGDK
+426 IKYIEIIRQVTGDK
-440 NKSVVHY
+440 NKSVVQY
-447 SNLGFFQIFGEI
+447 SNLGFFQIFGKV
-459 DDVTELERYIP
+459 DDMTELERCIP
-470 ETLKKSNIS
+470 ETLKKLYLYDDEHKGE
-479 VSLIKAN
+479 LITTLQMYLRNNQSIKKTASAMFVHY
-486 RTKITDSNVY
+486 RT
-496 GISYGYDVYA
+496 ISYRLE
-506 GGAGNDND
+506 
-514 GDAKDGRSGGF
+514 KIKQISG
-525 VGFNDEGLLKN
+525 
-536 NNMYYCDVVRG
+536 
-547 TKDLVGPFSGKSEL
+547 
-561 DTVYAFNSQEKVE
+561 
-574 GENNNYRIYRKL
+574 I
-586 DQSLDQIEKNNSILN
+586 
-601 SSHEKDDASG
+601 
-611 WDIYTIGHMNPV
+611 
-623 KTFETL
+623 
-629 KNAVLVSKGDSV
+629 
-641 KADLNA
+641 
-647 YESSAK
+647 
-653 AVLMSDTKTTLN
+653 
-665 TGESDTP
+665 
-672 EPSESQDPCDE
+672 
-683 NIKLTIN
+683 
-690 KVWKDLNNFDH
+690 NFD
-701 SRPNSITVTISRT
+701 N
-714 WKDKAGNEKTE
+714 ANE
-725 TVPRYESYKI
+725 VLAVSNGLIIYKMLKEI
-735 EGSSDKSKWQKV
+735 E
-747 IKELPAYTT
+747 
-756 DGDEIYYYTYSIT
+756 
-769 EAKVD
+769 
-774 GYTTTI
+774 
-780 DKSQDGFTF
+780 
-789 TITNRHFPGLPD
+789 
-801 TGGYGSYLI
+801 
-810 YLIAVLLFL
+810 
-819 VYFVM
+819 
-824 RYKKCKENKKAEKL
+824 

>member
-106 YEIPLVEIP
+106 YEIPLVEISE
-115 GDFDYWG
+115 DSYYWG
-122 IIRHVMIQVFD
+122 IIRYVMIQVFD

-144 THDSFNSFILKNNG
+144 THDSFNTFILKNNG

-181 YGNLNCMVSTNSD
+181 YGDLNCMVSTNSD

-273 FAQDEVKK
+273 FAQNEVKK
-281 KYQRDIVHNILNG
+281 TYQRDLIHNILNG

-333 KEQLQE
+333 KEQLHE
-339 VGVIVGELMYL
+339 VGVIEGELMHL

-447 SNLGFFQIFGEI
+447 SSLGFFQIFGEI

-470 ETLKKSNIS
+470 ETLKKLYLYDDEHKGE
-479 VSLIKAN
+479 LITTLQMYLRNNQSIKKTADAMFVHY
-486 RTKITDSNVY
+486 RT
-496 GISYGYDVYA
+496 ISYRLE
-506 GGAGNDND
+506 
-514 GDAKDGRSGGF
+514 KIKQISG
-525 VGFNDEGLLKN
+525 
-536 NNMYYCDVVRG
+536 
-547 TKDLVGPFSGKSEL
+547 
-561 DTVYAFNSQEKVE
+561 
-574 GENNNYRIYRKL
+574 I
-586 DQSLDQIEKNNSILN
+586 
-601 SSHEKDDASG
+601 
-611 WDIYTIGHMNPV
+611 
-623 KTFETL
+623 
-629 KNAVLVSKGDSV
+629 
-641 KADLNA
+641 
-647 YESSAK
+647 
-653 AVLMSDTKTTLN
+653 
-665 TGESDTP
+665 
-672 EPSESQDPCDE
+672 
-683 NIKLTIN
+683 
-690 KVWKDLNNFDH
+690 NFD
-701 SRPNSITVTISRT
+701 N
-714 WKDKAGNEKTE
+714 ANE
-725 TVPRYESYKI
+725 VLAVSNGLIIYKMLKEI
-735 EGSSDKSKWQKV
+735 E
-747 IKELPAYTT
+747 
-756 DGDEIYYYTYSIT
+756 
-769 EAKVD
+769 
-774 GYTTTI
+774 
-780 DKSQDGFTF
+780 
-789 TITNRHFPGLPD
+789 
-801 TGGYGSYLI
+801 
-810 YLIAVLLFL
+810 
-819 VYFVM
+819 
-824 RYKKCKENKKAEKL
+824 

>member
-71 EDLVKS
+71 EDLFKS

-83 VKKRKEYDPTGRR
+83 VKEGKEYDPTGRR

-106 YEIPLVEIP
+106 YEIPLVEISE
-115 GDFDYWG
+115 DSYYWG
-122 IIRHVMIQVFD
+122 IIRYVMIQVFD
-133 KDTARLKYFKI
+133 KATARLKYFKI
-144 THDSFNSFILKNNG
+144 THDSFNTFILKNNG

-221 KGSCVQYVVKFAILS
+221 KGSCVQYVVKFAILN
-236 EVEVYITITE
+236 EMEIYITITE

-294 LLSSKEMTEAAA
+294 LLSSKEMTEAAS

-314 TYRVVDFHTIKK
+314 TYRVVDFHTITK

-333 KEQLQE
+333 KEQLHE
-339 VGVIVGELMYL
+339 VGVIEGELMHL

-402 QIGIGKSVEG
+402 QIGIGKSVKG

-470 ETLKKSNIS
+470 ETLKKLYLYDDEHKGE
-479 VSLIKAN
+479 LITTLQMYLRNNQSIKKTADEMFVHY
-486 RTKITDSNVY
+486 RT
-496 GISYGYDVYA
+496 ISYRLE
-506 GGAGNDND
+506 
-514 GDAKDGRSGGF
+514 KIKQISGINF
-525 VGFNDEGLLKN
+525 
-536 NNMYYCDVVRG
+536 
-547 TKDLVGPFSGKSEL
+547 
-561 DTVYAFNSQEKVE
+561 
-574 GENNNYRIYRKL
+574 
-586 DQSLDQIEKNNSILN
+586 
-601 SSHEKDDASG
+601 DDANEVLAVSNG
-611 WDIYTIGHMNPV
+611 LIIYKM
-623 KTFETL
+623 L
-629 KNAVLVSKGDSV
+629 K
-641 KADLNA
+641 
-647 YESSAK
+647 E
-653 AVLMSDTKTTLN
+653 
-665 TGESDTP
+665 
-672 EPSESQDPCDE
+672 
-683 NIKLTIN
+683 
-690 KVWKDLNNFDH
+690 
-701 SRPNSITVTISRT
+701 
-714 WKDKAGNEKTE
+714 
-725 TVPRYESYKI
+725 I
-735 EGSSDKSKWQKV
+735 E
-747 IKELPAYTT
+747 
-756 DGDEIYYYTYSIT
+756 
-769 EAKVD
+769 
-774 GYTTTI
+774 
-780 DKSQDGFTF
+780 
-789 TITNRHFPGLPD
+789 
-801 TGGYGSYLI
+801 
-810 YLIAVLLFL
+810 
-819 VYFVM
+819 
-824 RYKKCKENKKAEKL
+824 

>member
-106 YEIPLVEIP
+106 YEIPLVEISE
-115 GDFDYWG
+115 DSYYWG
-122 IIRHVMIQVFD
+122 IIRYVMIQVFD

-144 THDSFNSFILKNNG
+144 THDSFNTFILKNNG

-181 YGNLNCMVSTNSD
+181 YGDLNCMVSTNSD

-236 EVEVYITITE
+236 EVEIYITITE

-273 FAQDEVKK
+273 FAQDEEKK
-281 KYQRDIVHNILNG
+281 TYQRDIIHNILNG

-314 TYRVVDFHTIKK
+314 TYRVVDFHTITK

-333 KEQLQE
+333 KEQLHE
-339 VGVIVGELMYL
+339 VGVIEGELMHL

-366 QQVDSNQTELEY
+366 QQVDSDQTELEY
-378 QKEMEEVEDVIQR
+378 QKEMEEIEEVIQR

-412 YQRLKESYHEASRA
+412 YQRLKESYYEASQA
-426 IKYIDIIRLVTGDK
+426 IKYIEIIRQVTGDK
-440 NKSVVHY
+440 NKSVVQY
-447 SNLGFFQIFGEI
+447 SNLGFFQIFGKV
-459 DDVTELERYIP
+459 DDMTELERCIP
-470 ETLKKSNIS
+470 ETLKKLYLYDDEHKGE
-479 VSLIKAN
+479 LITTLQMYLRNNQSIKKTASAMFVHY
-486 RTKITDSNVY
+486 RT
-496 GISYGYDVYA
+496 ISYRLE
-506 GGAGNDND
+506 
-514 GDAKDGRSGGF
+514 KIKQISG
-525 VGFNDEGLLKN
+525 
-536 NNMYYCDVVRG
+536 
-547 TKDLVGPFSGKSEL
+547 
-561 DTVYAFNSQEKVE
+561 
-574 GENNNYRIYRKL
+574 I
-586 DQSLDQIEKNNSILN
+586 
-601 SSHEKDDASG
+601 
-611 WDIYTIGHMNPV
+611 
-623 KTFETL
+623 
-629 KNAVLVSKGDSV
+629 
-641 KADLNA
+641 
-647 YESSAK
+647 
-653 AVLMSDTKTTLN
+653 
-665 TGESDTP
+665 
-672 EPSESQDPCDE
+672 
-683 NIKLTIN
+683 
-690 KVWKDLNNFDH
+690 NFD
-701 SRPNSITVTISRT
+701 N
-714 WKDKAGNEKTE
+714 ANE
-725 TVPRYESYKI
+725 VLAVSNGLIIYKMLKEI
-735 EGSSDKSKWQKV
+735 E
-747 IKELPAYTT
+747 
-756 DGDEIYYYTYSIT
+756 
-769 EAKVD
+769 
-774 GYTTTI
+774 
-780 DKSQDGFTF
+780 
-789 TITNRHFPGLPD
+789 
-801 TGGYGSYLI
+801 
-810 YLIAVLLFL
+810 
-819 VYFVM
+819 
-824 RYKKCKENKKAEKL
+824 

>member
-56 QVYLSCSDREVEQHF
+56 QVYLSCSNREVEQHF

-106 YEIPLVEIP
+106 YEIPLVEISE
-115 GDFDYWG
+115 DSYYWG
-122 IIRHVMIQVFD
+122 IIRYVIMQVFD

-144 THDSFNSFILKNNG
+144 THDNFNTFILNNNG
-158 SSNTASDI
+158 SCNTASDI
-166 IKFLSIMIENPVVLY
+166 IKFLSVMIENPVVLY
-181 YGNLNCMVSTNSD
+181 HGNLNCMVSTKSD

-221 KGSCVQYVVKFAILS
+221 KGSCVQYVVKFAILN
-236 EVEVYITITE
+236 EMEIYITITE

-281 KYQRDIVHNILNG
+281 KYQRDIIHNILNG

-333 KEQLQE
+333 KEQLHE

-470 ETLKKSNIS
+470 ETLKKLYLYDDEHKGE
-479 VSLIKAN
+479 LITTLQMYLRNNQSIKKTAGAMFVHY
-486 RTKITDSNVY
+486 RT
-496 GISYGYDVYA
+496 ISYRLE
-506 GGAGNDND
+506 
-514 GDAKDGRSGGF
+514 KIKQISG
-525 VGFNDEGLLKN
+525 
-536 NNMYYCDVVRG
+536 
-547 TKDLVGPFSGKSEL
+547 
-561 DTVYAFNSQEKVE
+561 
-574 GENNNYRIYRKL
+574 I
-586 DQSLDQIEKNNSILN
+586 
-601 SSHEKDDASG
+601 
-611 WDIYTIGHMNPV
+611 
-623 KTFETL
+623 
-629 KNAVLVSKGDSV
+629 
-641 KADLNA
+641 
-647 YESSAK
+647 
-653 AVLMSDTKTTLN
+653 
-665 TGESDTP
+665 
-672 EPSESQDPCDE
+672 
-683 NIKLTIN
+683 
-690 KVWKDLNNFDH
+690 NFD
-701 SRPNSITVTISRT
+701 N
-714 WKDKAGNEKTE
+714 ANE
-725 TVPRYESYKI
+725 VLAVSNGLIIYKMLKEI
-735 EGSSDKSKWQKV
+735 E
-747 IKELPAYTT
+747 
-756 DGDEIYYYTYSIT
+756 
-769 EAKVD
+769 
-774 GYTTTI
+774 
-780 DKSQDGFTF
+780 
-789 TITNRHFPGLPD
+789 
-801 TGGYGSYLI
+801 
-810 YLIAVLLFL
+810 
-819 VYFVM
+819 
-824 RYKKCKENKKAEKL
+824 

>member
-56 QVYLSCSDREVEQHF
+56 QVYLSCNDREVEQHF

-106 YEIPLVEIP
+106 YEIPLVEISE
-115 GDFDYWG
+115 DFYYWG
-122 IIRHVMIQVFD
+122 IIRHVMMQVFD

-144 THDSFNSFILKNNG
+144 THDNFNTFILRNNG

-221 KGSCVQYVVKFAILS
+221 KGSCVQYVVKFAILN
-236 EVEVYITITE
+236 EMEIYITITE

-281 KYQRDIVHNILNG
+281 KYQRDLIHNILNG

-314 TYRVVDFHTIKK
+314 TYRVVDFHTITK

-333 KEQLQE
+333 KEQLHE
-339 VGVIVGELMYL
+339 VGVIEGELMHL

-366 QQVDSNQTELEY
+366 QQVDSDQTELEY
-378 QKEMEEVEDVIQR
+378 QKEMEEIEEVIQR

-412 YQRLKESYHEASRA
+412 YQRLKESYHEASQA
-426 IKYIDIIRLVTGDK
+426 IKYIEIIRQVTGDK

-447 SNLGFFQIFGEI
+447 SNLGFFQIFGKV
-459 DDVTELERYIP
+459 DDMTELERCIP
-470 ETLKKSNIS
+470 ETLKKLYLYDDEHKGE
-479 VSLIKAN
+479 LITTLQMYLRNNQSIKKTAGAMFVHY
-486 RTKITDSNVY
+486 RT
-496 GISYGYDVYA
+496 ISYRLE
-506 GGAGNDND
+506 
-514 GDAKDGRSGGF
+514 KIKQISG
-525 VGFNDEGLLKN
+525 
-536 NNMYYCDVVRG
+536 
-547 TKDLVGPFSGKSEL
+547 
-561 DTVYAFNSQEKVE
+561 
-574 GENNNYRIYRKL
+574 I
-586 DQSLDQIEKNNSILN
+586 
-601 SSHEKDDASG
+601 
-611 WDIYTIGHMNPV
+611 
-623 KTFETL
+623 
-629 KNAVLVSKGDSV
+629 
-641 KADLNA
+641 
-647 YESSAK
+647 
-653 AVLMSDTKTTLN
+653 
-665 TGESDTP
+665 
-672 EPSESQDPCDE
+672 
-683 NIKLTIN
+683 
-690 KVWKDLNNFDH
+690 NFD
-701 SRPNSITVTISRT
+701 N
-714 WKDKAGNEKTE
+714 ANE
-725 TVPRYESYKI
+725 VLAVSNGLIIYKMLKEI
-735 EGSSDKSKWQKV
+735 E
-747 IKELPAYTT
+747 
-756 DGDEIYYYTYSIT
+756 
-769 EAKVD
+769 
-774 GYTTTI
+774 
-780 DKSQDGFTF
+780 
-789 TITNRHFPGLPD
+789 
-801 TGGYGSYLI
+801 
-810 YLIAVLLFL
+810 
-819 VYFVM
+819 
-824 RYKKCKENKKAEKL
+824 

>member
-25 GLDLEV
+25 GLDREV

-38 IEDMERYLTGGE
+38 IEDMEQYLTGGE
-50 ILITSF
+50 MLITSF

-106 YEIPLVEIP
+106 YEIPLVEISE
-115 GDFDYWG
+115 DSYYWG
-122 IIRHVMIQVFD
+122 IIRYVMIQVFD

-144 THDSFNSFILKNNG
+144 THDSFNTFILKNNG

-181 YGNLNCMVSTNSD
+181 YGDLNCMVSTNSD

-236 EVEVYITITE
+236 EVEIYITITE

-281 KYQRDIVHNILNG
+281 KYQRDLIHNILNG

-333 KEQLQE
+333 KEQLHE
-339 VGVIVGELMYL
+339 VGVIEGELMHL

-470 ETLKKSNIS
+470 ETLKKLYLYDDEHKGE
-479 VSLIKAN
+479 LITTLQMYLRNNQSIKKTAGAMFVHY
-486 RTKITDSNVY
+486 RT
-496 GISYGYDVYA
+496 ISYRLE
-506 GGAGNDND
+506 
-514 GDAKDGRSGGF
+514 KIKQISGINF
-525 VGFNDEGLLKN
+525 
-536 NNMYYCDVVRG
+536 
-547 TKDLVGPFSGKSEL
+547 
-561 DTVYAFNSQEKVE
+561 
-574 GENNNYRIYRKL
+574 
-586 DQSLDQIEKNNSILN
+586 
-601 SSHEKDDASG
+601 DDANEVLAVSNG
-611 WDIYTIGHMNPV
+611 LIIYKM
-623 KTFETL
+623 L
-629 KNAVLVSKGDSV
+629 K
-641 KADLNA
+641 
-647 YESSAK
+647 E
-653 AVLMSDTKTTLN
+653 
-665 TGESDTP
+665 
-672 EPSESQDPCDE
+672 
-683 NIKLTIN
+683 
-690 KVWKDLNNFDH
+690 
-701 SRPNSITVTISRT
+701 
-714 WKDKAGNEKTE
+714 
-725 TVPRYESYKI
+725 I
-735 EGSSDKSKWQKV
+735 E
-747 IKELPAYTT
+747 
-756 DGDEIYYYTYSIT
+756 
-769 EAKVD
+769 
-774 GYTTTI
+774 
-780 DKSQDGFTF
+780 
-789 TITNRHFPGLPD
+789 
-801 TGGYGSYLI
+801 
-810 YLIAVLLFL
+810 
-819 VYFVM
+819 
-824 RYKKCKENKKAEKL
+824 

>member
-106 YEIPLVEIP
+106 YEIPLVEISE
-115 GDFDYWG
+115 DSYYWG
-122 IIRHVMIQVFD
+122 IIRYVIMQVFD

-144 THDSFNSFILKNNG
+144 THDNFNTFILNNNG
-158 SSNTASDI
+158 SCNTASDI

-236 EVEVYITITE
+236 EVEIYITITE

-314 TYRVVDFHTIKK
+314 TYRVVDFHTITK

-333 KEQLQE
+333 KEQLHE
-339 VGVIVGELMYL
+339 VGVIEGELKHL

-366 QQVDSNQTELEY
+366 QQVDSDQTELEY
-378 QKEMEEVEDVIQR
+378 QKEMEEIEEVIQQ

-470 ETLKKSNIS
+470 ETLKKLYLYDDEHKGELSTTLQMYLRNKQSIRKTADAMF
-479 VSLIKAN
+479 VHY
-486 RTKITDSNVY
+486 RT
-496 GISYGYDVYA
+496 ISYRLE
-506 GGAGNDND
+506 
-514 GDAKDGRSGGF
+514 KIKQISG
-525 VGFNDEGLLKN
+525 
-536 NNMYYCDVVRG
+536 
-547 TKDLVGPFSGKSEL
+547 
-561 DTVYAFNSQEKVE
+561 
-574 GENNNYRIYRKL
+574 I
-586 DQSLDQIEKNNSILN
+586 
-601 SSHEKDDASG
+601 
-611 WDIYTIGHMNPV
+611 
-623 KTFETL
+623 
-629 KNAVLVSKGDSV
+629 
-641 KADLNA
+641 
-647 YESSAK
+647 
-653 AVLMSDTKTTLN
+653 
-665 TGESDTP
+665 
-672 EPSESQDPCDE
+672 
-683 NIKLTIN
+683 
-690 KVWKDLNNFDH
+690 NFD
-701 SRPNSITVTISRT
+701 NT
-714 WKDKAGNEKTE
+714 NE
-725 TVPRYESYKI
+725 VLAVSNGLIIYKMLKEI
-735 EGSSDKSKWQKV
+735 E
-747 IKELPAYTT
+747 
-756 DGDEIYYYTYSIT
+756 
-769 EAKVD
+769 
-774 GYTTTI
+774 
-780 DKSQDGFTF
+780 
-789 TITNRHFPGLPD
+789 
-801 TGGYGSYLI
+801 
-810 YLIAVLLFL
+810 
-819 VYFVM
+819 
-824 RYKKCKENKKAEKL
+824 